1 MGRAPVSHNR
11 GMQKVLEDQQL
22 GAAIELAREAA
33 VIEAEAAS
41 VGEHLEMAMEDERL
55 ATHLFACLHPG
66 YVGWRWAVTV
76 ARAPEQDEITVCDVV
91 LLPGPDSLVA
101 PPWVPWS
108 ERVQPGDLGVGD
120 VLVTPTDDL
129 RLIAGLTGEDDLET
143 ASSASPLNGFW
154 ELGLGR
160 VRVLSVVGRDEAAER
175 WFEGDMGP
183 SAAMAKSAPNNC
195 STCGFLLPI
204 GGPLGQ
210 MFGVCANLIAPA
222 DGHVVAMNYGCGGH
236 SEVTLEVS
244 VPLAENA
251 TDEFGWDHLDLT
263 APDLDDAEQLPEDL
277 IAAGLGDE
285 TLLAAGAILEVA
297 DATDSADETGEGDT
311 DPPTLD
317 AELAVE
323 DRQDDTDN

>member
-1 MGRAPVSHNR
+1 
-11 GMQKVLEDQQL
+11 MQKVLEDQQL

-33 VIEAEAAS
+33 GIEAEAAS
-41 VGEHLEMAMEDERL
+41 VGEHLEMAMEADRL
-55 ATHLFACLHPG
+55 ATHLFTCLHPG
-66 YVGWRWAVTV
+66 YLGWRWAVTV
-76 ARAPEQDEITVCDVV
+76 ARAPEQDEVTVCDVV
-91 LLPGPDSLVA
+91 LLPGPDALVA

-108 ERVQPGDLGVGD
+108 ERLQPGDLGMGD
-120 VLVTPTDDL
+120 VLVTPKDDL
-129 RLIAGLTGEDDLET
+129 RLIAGLTDEDDLET

-183 SAAMAKSAPNNC
+183 SAAMAKSATNNC

-244 VPLAENA
+244 APLAENA
-251 TDEFGWDHLDLT
+251 TDELGWDHLDLSE
-263 APDLDDAEQLPEDL
+263 PDLVITELVPNDL
-277 IAAGLGDE
+277 TGAGISAE
-285 TLLAAGAILEVA
+285 TLLATGAILEV
-297 DATDSADETGEGDT
+297 TDTTDPADETGDGDT
-311 DPPTLD
+311 DPPAID
-317 AELAVE
+317 AELDVKE
-323 DRQDDTDN
+323 DEGDTDN

>member
-1 MGRAPVSHNR
+1 M
-11 GMQKVLEDQQL
+11 
-22 GAAIELAREAA
+22 
-33 VIEAEAAS
+33 
-41 VGEHLEMAMEDERL
+41 
-55 ATHLFACLHPG
+55 
-66 YVGWRWAVTV
+66 
-76 ARAPEQDEITVCDVV
+76 
-91 LLPGPDSLVA
+91 
-101 PPWVPWS
+101 
-108 ERVQPGDLGVGD
+108 QPGDLGVGD

-175 WFEGDMGP
+175 WFDGDMGP
-183 SAAMAKSAPNNC
+183 SAAMAKSATNNC

-251 TDEFGWDHLDLT
+251 TDEFGWDHLDLSE
-263 APDLDDAEQLPEDL
+263 PDLVITEPTEDDLVGDV
-277 IAAGLGDE
+277 LGDQ

-297 DATDSADETGEGDT
+297 DATDPADETGEGDT
-311 DPPTLD
+311 NPPTLD
-317 AELAVE
+317 AELTVE